1 MSSDPLKARY
11 EAIVKKL
18 ELIASDERF
27 SGLKADDAIF
37 LDDLLLRLK
46 VWAIDVRVK
55 EGSLEWAG
63 RLIALKAP
71 LSDRLQDVD
80 LQCTRFESAL
90 QQLWQEAIKRGLK
103 SFHC

>member
-1 MSSDPLKARY
+1 MSSEPLRARY

-27 SGLKADDAIF
+27 SDLKADNAIF

-55 EGSLEWAG
+55 EGSLEWAE